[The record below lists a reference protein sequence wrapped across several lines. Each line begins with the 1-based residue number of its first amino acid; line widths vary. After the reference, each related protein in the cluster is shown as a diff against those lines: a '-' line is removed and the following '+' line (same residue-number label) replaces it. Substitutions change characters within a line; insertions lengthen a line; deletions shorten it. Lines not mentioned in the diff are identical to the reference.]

1 MSAGVEAV
9 GVDAGPVP
17 ALGRRI
23 ALRIR
28 GGSAPAQRRP
38 GTDAPGT
45 QGTTGTVRT
54 EAEAGGAVSTAV
66 AVPTPTADTT
76 PLRAVDAPVHP
87 LAAETIVR
95 PRTAD
100 ATTRPAADHATAL
113 PSTAG
118 AAGDRTPAGL
128 GADRAPEP
136 GDPAATTDARRP
148 AGALRALLDS
158 RRLRTHFGTV
168 AGTAILGVLLWRL
181 GTGVFL
187 DGLRRIDATTLLAG
201 VGLGLLTTVFSA
213 WRWCLVARGLRIRLP
228 LAGAVADYYR
238 ALFLNAALPG
248 GVLGDVHRAVRHGQ
262 STGDIGRGVR
272 AVVLE
277 RTAGQAVL
285 VAVGAA
291 VLLTQP
297 SPVLTDARRLALVLA
312 IVSVSS
318 AVAVVVVR
326 RARPAAPSRRYGAVR
341 AALTEARGA
350 LLARGNWPG
359 VLISSV
365 VVLAGH
371 LAMFLIAARVAG
383 STASAAELLPL
394 ALLALLAM
402 GLPLNVG
409 GWGPREGV
417 MAWAFGA
424 AGLGAGMGLSVA
436 VIYGVLS
443 FAAALPGVVVL
454 FVRWFAALRRPR
466 EENTGG
472 QDQCRDSATAEGPV
486 PAGGGVF
493 SVSNEKYAPKASV
506 SPARSSSPFSAEALE
521 GRPMTPDSV

>member
-1 MSAGVEAV
+1 M
-9 GVDAGPVP
+9 
-17 ALGRRI
+17 
-23 ALRIR
+23 
-28 GGSAPAQRRP
+28 
-38 GTDAPGT
+38 
-45 QGTTGTVRT
+45 
-54 EAEAGGAVSTAV
+54 
-66 AVPTPTADTT
+66 
-76 PLRAVDAPVHP
+76 
-87 LAAETIVR
+87 
-95 PRTAD
+95 
-100 ATTRPAADHATAL
+100 
-113 PSTAG
+113 
-118 AAGDRTPAGL
+118 
-128 GADRAPEP
+128 
-136 GDPAATTDARRP
+136 
-148 AGALRALLDS
+148 
-158 RRLRTHFGTV
+158 
-168 AGTAILGVLLWRL
+168 
-181 GTGVFL
+181 
-187 DGLRRIDATTLLAG
+187 
-201 VGLGLLTTVFSA
+201 
-213 WRWCLVARGLRIRLP
+213 
-228 LAGAVADYYR
+228 
-238 ALFLNAALPG
+238 
-248 GVLGDVHRAVRHGQ
+248 HRAVRHGQ

>member
-1 MSAGVEAV
+1 MSTGVQAV
-9 GVDAGPVP
+9 GPDTGTVP
-17 ALGRRI
+17 ALGRRVV
-23 ALRIR
+23 LRIR
-28 GGSAPAQRRP
+28 GGAARVVALPSATAGRTAPGPRAGHAAGPSAPAP
-38 GTDAPGT
+38 A
-45 QGTTGTVRT
+45 
-54 EAEAGGAVSTAV
+54 AEA
-66 AVPTPTADTT
+66 
-76 PLRAVDAPVHP
+76 
-87 LAAETIVR
+87 R
-95 PRTAD
+95 PR
-100 ATTRPAADHATAL
+100 
-113 PSTAG
+113 G
-118 AAGDRTPAGL
+118 
-128 GADRAPEP
+128 
-136 GDPAATTDARRP
+136 
-148 AGALRALLDS
+148 GALRALFDS

-168 AGTAILGVLLWRL
+168 AGAAILGVLLWRL

-187 DGLRRIDATTLLAG
+187 DGLRRIDVPTLLAG

-262 STGDIGRGVR
+262 SAGDIGRGVR

-285 VAVGAA
+285 VAVGAV

-297 SPVLTDARRLALVLA
+297 SPVLDDARRLALVLA
-312 IVSVSS
+312 IVAAGA
-318 AVAVVVVR
+318 AVTVGVVR
-326 RARPAAPSRRYGAVR
+326 RARPTASSGRFGAVR
-341 AALTEARGA
+341 ALLTEARGV
-350 LLARGNWPG
+350 LLARGSWPG
-359 VLISSV
+359 VLLSSV

-383 STASAAELLPL
+383 SAASVAELLPL

-443 FAAALPGVVVL
+443 FAAALPGLAVL

-466 EENTGG
+466 QENAGG
-472 QDQCRDSATAEGPV
+472 QDQCRDSATAEVPV
-486 PAGGGVF
+486 PTDGSVF
-493 SVSNEKYAPKASV
+493 SVSSEKYAPKASV
-506 SPARSSSPFSAEALE
+506 SPARSSSPFSADAFE

>member
-1 MSAGVEAV
+1 MSTGVQAV
-9 GVDAGPVP
+9 GPDTGTVP
-17 ALGRRI
+17 ALGRRVV
-23 ALRIR
+23 LRIR
-28 GGSAPAQRRP
+28 GG
-38 GTDAPGT
+38 
-45 QGTTGTVRT
+45 
-54 EAEAGGAVSTAV
+54 
-66 AVPTPTADTT
+66 
-76 PLRAVDAPVHP
+76 
-87 LAAETIVR
+87 AARVV
-95 PRTAD
+95 
-100 ATTRPAADHATAL
+100 AL
-113 PSTAG
+113 PSATAG
-118 AAGDRTPAGL
+118 RTEPGPR
-128 GADRAPEP
+128 ADRAAGPSAP
-136 GDPAATTDARRP
+136 DTTAEGRP
-148 AGALRALLDS
+148 RAGALRALLDS

-168 AGTAILGVLLWRL
+168 AGAAILGVLLWRL

-187 DGLRRIDATTLLAG
+187 DGLRRIDVPTLLAG

-262 STGDIGRGVR
+262 SAGDIGRGVR

-285 VAVGAA
+285 VAVGAV

-297 SPVLTDARRLALVLA
+297 SPVLDDARRLALVLA
-312 IVSVSS
+312 IVAAGA
-318 AVAVVVVR
+318 AVTAGVVR
-326 RARPAAPSRRYGAVR
+326 RARPTASSGRFGAVR
-341 AALTEARGA
+341 ALFTEARGV
-350 LLARGNWPG
+350 LLARGSWPG
-359 VLISSV
+359 VLLSSV

-371 LAMFLIAARVAG
+371 LAMFLIAARAAG
-383 STASAAELLPL
+383 SAASVAELLPL

-443 FAAALPGVVVL
+443 FAAALPGLAVL

-466 EENTGG
+466 QENAGG
-472 QDQCRDSATAEGPV
+472 QDQCRDSATAEVPV
-486 PAGGGVF
+486 PADGSVF
-493 SVSNEKYAPKASV
+493 SVSSEKYAPKASV
-506 SPARSSSPFSAEALE
+506 SPARSASPFSADAFE
-521 GRPMTPDSV
+521 GQPMTPDSV